1 MGRDLR
7 QRHAREEKKKLK
19 KEKILLDFIGEF
31 DYNKDRKKEIKQAQ
45 KKEEEK
51 AKKREDSS

>member
-1 MGRDLR
+1 MGGKLY
-7 QRHAREEKKKLK
+7 QRHARKKKKKLK

-31 DYNKDRKKEIKQAQ
+31 RYNKDRKKEIKQAQ

-51 AKKREDSS
+51 E